1 MDAAPGVIREKY
13 RQRVLAVREQL
24 EALAA
29 PPRYRGGGVAFQ
41 YFSER
46 ADLGFIECVAE
57 AMPVEPGDRKRAGS
71 SRLQN
76 NPTACTGTSIA
87 LPETPR
93 PSIQ

>member
-29 PPRYRGGGVAFQ
+29 PPRYRGFGVAFQ

-46 ADLGFIECVAE
+46 ADLGFIEWPE

-87 LPETPR
+87 LSETPR